1 MSRILKANKFND
13 RSSLRQQMSF
23 NVNNGWMVV
32 LAHTYAVPHTYTH
45 LLLLTLWHWKHRNQ
59 EYYYRKW
66 GDNDKYLLLLFKT
79 FLYIQRLLV
88 IMFVSYAVS
97 LSLSASFI
105 SFTFLMGCALMKYW
119 LEASRRLSQLLLK
132 IDNDQLLLLSSDRY
146 MFSALFIEY
155 FNGIS
160 SGATNKYKRW
170 VNLYNYHV
178 MRLTKDWLSRLNLP
192 SRRCCKTKNAH
203 AMDDTFNV
211 KNEAIDYKL
220 LFHHFYLNQTF
231 ITQKFK
237 NKIMKKSFLS
247 TKNVFA

>member
-1 MSRILKANKFND
+1 MTSNLKWVESWKPINSTTGVAYVSKCH
-13 RSSLRQQMSF
+13 STLTTVEWLSKLIP
-23 NVNNGWMVV
+23 
-32 LAHTYAVPHTYTH
+32 THTYTH

-132 IDNDQLLLLSSDRY
+132 IDNDQLLLLSSDRC
-146 MFSALFIEY
+146 MFI
-155 FNGIS
+155 
-160 SGATNKYKRW
+160 
-170 VNLYNYHV
+170 
-178 MRLTKDWLSRLNLP
+178 
-192 SRRCCKTKNAH
+192 
-203 AMDDTFNV
+203 
-211 KNEAIDYKL
+211 
-220 LFHHFYLNQTF
+220 
-231 ITQKFK
+231 
-237 NKIMKKSFLS
+237 
-247 TKNVFA
+247 

>member
-1 MSRILKANKFND
+1 MTSNLKWVESWKPINSTTGVAYVSKCHSTLTTVEWMSKLIRT
-13 RSSLRQQMSF
+13 R
-23 NVNNGWMVV
+23 
-32 LAHTYAVPHTYTH
+32 TYTH

-132 IDNDQLLLLSSDRY
+132 IDNDQLLLLSSDRC
-146 MFSALFIEY
+146 MF
-155 FNGIS
+155 
-160 SGATNKYKRW
+160 K
-170 VNLYNYHV
+170 
-178 MRLTKDWLSRLNLP
+178 
-192 SRRCCKTKNAH
+192 
-203 AMDDTFNV
+203 
-211 KNEAIDYKL
+211 
-220 LFHHFYLNQTF
+220 
-231 ITQKFK
+231 
-237 NKIMKKSFLS
+237 
-247 TKNVFA
+247 